1 MTQWLDHV
9 WIPAQLGTP
18 VQGGGQPA
26 GDPALGTGGSP
37 PPGGGSSIIF
47 WMLPLMILMFVM
59 MAMSGRKQRKQHQK
73 MLASLAKNDKV
84 QTTGGIIGT
93 IVEIKD
99 REVVLRVDEQSSTR
113 IRFARSAIAHVLR
126 SQNAE
131 EKPPADVAAAR

>member
-1 MTQWLDHV
+1 MTHWLEFV
-9 WIPAQLGTP
+9 GIPAQLGTP
-18 VQGGGQPA
+18 VQGGTQPA
-26 GDPALGTGGSP
+26 GDPSLGGGAP
-37 PPGGGSSIIF
+37 PPSGGGSNIIF

-73 MLASLAKNDKV
+73 MLAALAKNDKV

-99 REVVLRVDEQSSTR
+99 REVVLKVDEQSSTR

-126 SQNAE
+126 SQAGE
-131 EKPPADVAAAR
+131 EKPPAEVAPAR